1 MCQWIT
7 CCSTWSCCLP
17 APSVP
22 VSRASQ
28 RVQISASVWS
38 VVCVGALGAH
48 ASQGSCRLARR
59 WSLPYASGSC
69 AGVNACAVTGVALAG
84 HAAVP
89 DDDWALPG
97 QSSDCLRTRAWPSS
111 TCWTAHS
118 AQAVPELINLSG
130 PAADLHLQGLAAV
143 PYAVRTLTS

>member
-1 MCQWIT
+1 MPWDLIC
-7 CCSTWSCCLP
+7 P
-17 APSVP
+17 
-22 VSRASQ
+22 
-28 RVQISASVWS
+28 RVH
-38 VVCVGALGAH
+38 G
-48 ASQGSCRLARR
+48 ARR
-59 WSLPYASGSC
+59 VAELCRADQSLRELRAPAWA
-69 AGVNACAVTGVALAG
+69 AGVVLVG

-143 PYAVRTLTS
+143 PYAVRTLTSITLISLHNALCSPYLEPDRSAWTMAHHGTSLVCI